1 MNNQPT
7 PPKRGQPL
15 KSKEGKRRQLRINF
29 SPPNY
34 EFVTNMDGNPHDF
47 LNNLLDGVRAQS
59 ETIKNLEQ

>member
-34 EFVTNMDGNPHDF
+34 EFITNMNGGGHDY
-47 LNNLLDGVRAQS
+47 LNNLLDLERGKTKLQNEK
-59 ETIKNLEQ
+59 ET